1 MIFLST
7 FDSLQ
12 LALIIPK
19 TLQFICW
26 VILAILI
33 LRKSNY
39 ILNKVYFAV
48 FMGGALFAICD
59 AIIYVVAPNGDEWLQ
74 IANIGRDI
82 SIIGFMVMSI
92 GNYFAAII
100 IKKSNASISKN
111 EKIILIIIFIVLC
124 ILTII
129 FDRIAIFDL
138 NTNEEIQN
146 LPPTITEFKVT
157 AAITPIVIVL
167 YLTSLSFFFLSIL
180 ILFQVYRGVTNP
192 LDKKRIRNFILGVV
206 IALFSFLY
214 FLVLTS
220 LKLRIL
226 YLYWIG
232 YIVAMFSPILIL
244 IGLTIKDK

>member
-1 MIFLST
+1 
-7 FDSLQ
+7 
-12 LALIIPK
+12 
-19 TLQFICW
+19 
-26 VILAILI
+26 
-33 LRKSNY
+33 
-39 ILNKVYFAV
+39 
-48 FMGGALFAICD
+48 MGGALFAICD
-59 AIIYVVAPNGDEWLQ
+59 AIIYAVAPNSDEWLQ

-82 SIIGFMVMSI
+82 SIIGFMTMSI

-100 IKKSNASISKN
+100 IKKSNASITKN
-111 EKIILIIIFIVLC
+111 EKIILIVIFIVLC

-129 FDRIAIFDL
+129 FDRIAIFDI
-138 NTNEEIQN
+138 NTNEEILN

-157 AAITPIVIVL
+157 AALTPIVIVL
-167 YLTSLSFFFLSIL
+167 YLISLSFFFISIF
-180 ILFQVYRGVTNP
+180 ILFQVYRGVSHP

-232 YIVAMFSPILIL
+232 YIIAIFSPVLIL
-244 IGLTIKDK
+244 IGLNIKDK